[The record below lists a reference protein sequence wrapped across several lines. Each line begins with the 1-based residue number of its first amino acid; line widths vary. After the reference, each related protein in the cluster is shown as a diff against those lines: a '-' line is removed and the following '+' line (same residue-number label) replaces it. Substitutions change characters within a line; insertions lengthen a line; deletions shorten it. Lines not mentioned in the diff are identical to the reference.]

1 MTLVDDGRVETG
13 GLSFLLTPSPCL
25 LQNPDILFSGQ
36 NLSHTDEQTCKTLAT
51 YLMRDF
57 KSLGLMTKMMS
68 PTLTPSVAV
77 SNRAQTIKLEPSKRE
92 SRFHTFLTLLSWV
105 SY

>member
-13 GLSFLLTPSPCL
+13 GLSFLPHHPCL
-25 LQNPDILFSGQ
+25 LQNPDIYSLAR
-36 NLSHTDEQTCKTLAT
+36 NLSHTDEQTCKALAT
-51 YLMRDF
+51 YLMREIL

-77 SNRAQTIKLEPSKRE
+77 SNRA
-92 SRFHTFLTLLSWV
+92 
-105 SY
+105 